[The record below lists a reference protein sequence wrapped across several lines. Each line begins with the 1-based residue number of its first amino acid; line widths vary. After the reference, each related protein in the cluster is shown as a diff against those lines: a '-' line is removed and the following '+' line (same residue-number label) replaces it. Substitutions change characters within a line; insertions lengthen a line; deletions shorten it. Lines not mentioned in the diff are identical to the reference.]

1 MTVFG
6 NLIKFQRRVV
16 RAFVILAVAC
26 VMCAQ
31 PSAARVTNAPLINAA
46 NYFESGD
53 GWSSQNGWNSG
64 FAMSTSLGG
73 SYILDVTNSATG
85 NKYFR
90 FCDAATCTS
99 SNRFGPSGTS
109 DILIALASST
119 SLQTWNSTNGKAYYV
134 NVSNTS
140 YHYVFKTI
148 GSGSSAKLIVFE
160 IQGGVQSISSTSLGP
175 SSTVCPAQTPTVN
188 ATLSGSLAAGQ
199 TVWIRYSTD
208 NFATSQIVQMTCSGT
223 SCTASIPSNVNTA
236 GTTVKYYMFTSGNVP
251 SISSADADF
260 YTINYLNNGGSNYS
274 YTVANSWT
282 TASNGS
288 WGTASTWTCGAVP
301 PANQAV
307 VINNAVTMDVDAT
320 VSSLTINT
328 GASYSDTG
336 AGNTLTIVGTSSAS
350 PVLTNNGTFV
360 AGTGTVAFQGQSV
373 TSPANFQNGKVYGSS
388 ATTFNNVT
396 LTYNGGTPD
405 ATHVFGVDFYDQSTG
420 KRATIDGILTL
431 NAGTFVAH
439 AENGSTGTTGT
450 DGAPFY
456 GPNSTLLYNNG
467 SSLGVFNS
475 AEEWKPGTCGSAGV
489 PYNVEIA
496 NATTVN
502 LAAAHTYPANSNKT
516 ACGNIII
523 DSGSTLQS
531 TSATLDV
538 KGNWTNNGGF
548 TSNNGTVLFD
558 GTSAQVIGGTAL
570 TDFYNLTL
578 TNANGVNLGVAAD
591 ANQQVE
597 NTLTLNGTLL
607 TLGPNNL
614 IMGQNATAVSGS
626 FGATNMVVADGAG
639 SMCKVG
645 TNSTNADFTFPIGD
659 VTVTAEYSPLTIDY
673 TAISGSNETTCVRV
687 VDAVEPNNTST
698 DKLSRYWPISTS
710 GLSASTATLTGYYTD
725 ADVVGTE
732 SNILGGI
739 DVGTNNWTVYGG
751 VSTSAN
757 TVPAANSPLLIDSNG
772 TVNFTGIDSSL
783 PASIAWFRAGAAPR
797 ARGNGMAFD
806 WQTSQQVGV
815 IGFNLYAQ
823 TPQGK
828 IKINKTLI
836 PSQRANAFTPLM
848 YHYEAAVKD
857 ASAFFIEHVDALG
870 GSRSIGPFAPEKEYG
885 AQITLQKTD
894 WAAIHASRAQMAQRT
909 AAPQTAQAVDLGVS
923 KTGIYRLTYEALLA
937 AGYDFGGVSAADIA
951 LVKNGAG
958 VAIYLGG
965 PATFGPG
972 AFIEF
977 YGEALDTLYTKTN
990 VYHLRVDGALA
1001 ARVAEDTA
1009 AISPGAIAPAYYME
1023 TALVKKNKAYS
1034 FAAPASDPWYED
1046 EVLAYTAPV
1055 ERNYTISVDHMV
1067 AGVTPTLTVNVWGV
1081 TDWPQA
1087 PDHSLSVALNGSPIA
1102 SALFDGSAAHTLSG
1116 AAAGLANGDNALKIT
1131 LPGDS
1136 GVAYDMQD
1144 VVSYGATYARA
1155 FVPRDGALAFSA
1167 AADVFE
1173 ISGLDAATASAWR
1186 KDASGLARLSVTP
1199 AGANA
1204 RLRGTGATASYAV
1217 QSAPALLTPAL
1228 MAVPPRADITT
1239 GNARFLVIAH
1249 PDFISAAQPLVS
1261 YHQQRGW
1268 QTKVVNVQDIY
1279 QQFGDG
1285 VFGPQAIRAYIAY
1298 AAQNM
1303 GTQAVMLVGG
1313 DTYDY
1318 FDYLGLGAV
1327 SFIPTLYAPTS
1338 SLVQFAPVDP
1348 LFTDLNNDGRPD
1360 LPIGRL
1366 PVKTAEDMATL
1377 TQKTL
1382 AFAAKSYG
1390 RTALFA
1396 EGANDS
1402 MMKFSEAGQDFAAR
1416 LPSAWQ
1422 VGHASVDALGRAATH
1437 NAIIGG
1443 FNAGTSLITFIGH
1456 SGPTSWD
1463 DLDLFHTS
1471 DARALTNAG
1480 KPAVVV
1486 QWGCWNTYFVEPQYQ
1501 TMGDALLLEGDR
1513 GAAAVLGATALT
1525 RIPSNEALGQ
1535 ALTARL
1541 GQNGATLG
1549 GALQTAKDDVAATQ
1563 PGYTDAFQAWTLLGD
1578 PLLNVDNPQYKV
1590 FIPFSISGYSAGW

>member
-1 MTVFG
+1 MTAFG
-6 NLIKFQRRVV
+6 NLIKFQRHVV
-16 RAFVILAVAC
+16 RAFVVLAVAC

-31 PSAARVTNAPLINAA
+31 PSAARVTNAPLYSCWTNLNGDWTNTSIWNDCGGGYPGPGDNAYIANAKTVNLNINVTV
-46 NYFESGD
+46 NLLQVESG
-53 GWSSQNGWNSG
+53 
-64 FAMSTSLGG
+64 STLNIG
-73 SYILDVTNSATG
+73 
-85 NKYFR
+85 
-90 FCDAATCTS
+90 
-99 SNRFGPSGTS
+99 
-109 DILIALASST
+109 
-119 SLQTWNSTNGKAYYV
+119 
-134 NVSNTS
+134 SNTLT
-140 YHYVFKTI
+140 V
-148 GSGSSAKLIVFE
+148 SGGTFNI
-160 IQGGVQSISSTSLGP
+160 
-175 SSTVCPAQTPTVN
+175 
-188 ATLSGSLAAGQ
+188 LSGA
-199 TVWIRYSTD
+199 TV
-208 NFATSQIVQMTCSGT
+208 
-223 SCTASIPSNVNTA
+223 
-236 GTTVKYYMFTSGNVP
+236 
-251 SISSADADF
+251 
-260 YTINYLNNGGSNYS
+260 NGGSG
-274 YTVANSWT
+274 TIT
-282 TASNGS
+282 LNGS
-288 WGTASTWTCGAVP
+288 
-301 PANQAV
+301 
-307 VINNAVTMDVDAT
+307 
-320 VSSLTINT
+320 SSS
-328 GASYSDTG
+328 G
-336 AGNTLTIVGTSSAS
+336 
-350 PVLTNNGTFV
+350 PVFRNDGTFNR
-360 AGTGTVAFQGQSV
+360 GTGTVAFTG
-373 TSPANFQNGKVYGSS
+373 TNNKNGVVLGTS
-388 ATTFNNVT
+388 ATTFNNVSIT
-396 LTYNGGTPD
+396 CTGTCTNSVPN
-405 ATHVFGVDFYDQSTG
+405 VFGVDFYDQDKSTRSTING
-420 KRATIDGILTL
+420 TLTLNNSTFVATQENGGNGTACGSNCDGTPIYAIGSTLFYNNNSTFNSAAEWWVSDGTPQCGVEKGLPYNVIVSNSTILSIGVGFDNFSKTPNYTSSSEKIVCGDLTVNSGSSLSMNAMTADLIVYGDVVNSGAFTLSAGFGGDMQVKGDWTNNGTFTGSNREVVFNGTTQQIIGGTSVTSFDYFRLNNAAGALLTQNEVIDDRLSLESGNLTLSSYNLTL
-431 NAGTFVAH
+431 NAA
-439 AENGSTGTTGT
+439 A
-450 DGAPFY
+450 
-456 GPNSTLLYNNG
+456 TLEY
-467 SSLGVFNS
+467 SLAS
-475 AEEWKPGTCGSAGV
+475 
-489 PYNVEIA
+489 Y
-496 NATTVN
+496 
-502 LAAAHTYPANSNKT
+502 
-516 ACGNIII
+516 
-523 DSGSTLQS
+523 
-531 TSATLDV
+531 SATR
-538 KGNWTNNGGF
+538 
-548 TSNNGTVLFD
+548 
-558 GTSAQVIGGTAL
+558 
-570 TDFYNLTL
+570 
-578 TNANGVNLGVAAD
+578 
-591 ANQQVE
+591 
-597 NTLTLNGTLL
+597 
-607 TLGPNNL
+607 
-614 IMGQNATAVSGS
+614 
-626 FGATNMVVADGAG
+626 MVVADGAG

-645 TNSTNADFTFPIGD
+645 TNTTNADFTFPIGD
-659 VTVTAEYSPLTIDY
+659 VTGTAEYSPLSIDY
-673 TAISGSNETTCVRV
+673 TAISGSNETTCARV
-687 VDAVEPNNTST
+687 VDAIEPNNTST

-757 TVPAANSPLLIDSNG
+757 TVPAASSTLLIDTNG
-772 TVNFTGIDSSL
+772 TVNFTGIDSTL
-783 PASIAWFRAGAAPR
+783 PATIAWFRAGAAPR
-797 ARGNGMAFD
+797 ARGNGIAFD

-958 VAIYLGG
+958 VPIYLGG

-1001 ARVAEDTA
+1001 ARVAQDTA

-1055 ERNYTISVDHMV
+1055 ERSYTISVDHMV

-1087 PDHSLSVALNGSPIA
+1087 PDHSLSVALNGSPIV

-1217 QSAPALLTPAL
+1217 QSASALLTPAL

-1303 GTQAVMLVGG
+1303 GAQAVMLVGG

-1377 TQKTL
+1377 AQKTL

-1422 VGHASVDALGRAATH
+1422 VSHASVDALGRAVTH

-1535 ALTARL
+1535 ALTTRL

-1549 GALQTAKDDVAATQ
+1549 GALQTAKDDVAAAQ

-1590 FIPFSISGYSAGW
+1590 FIPFSISGHSAGW